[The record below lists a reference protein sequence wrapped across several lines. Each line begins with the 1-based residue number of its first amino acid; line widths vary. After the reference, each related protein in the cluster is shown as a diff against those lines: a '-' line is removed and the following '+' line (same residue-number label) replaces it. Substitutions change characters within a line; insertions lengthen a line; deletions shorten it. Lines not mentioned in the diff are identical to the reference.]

1 MKHRFTLYRLLFV
14 ASAFLAFASNCL
26 LADDY
31 LEVTKD
37 FTQFNSKNF
46 EGFLKPLFTTIE
58 QSFNS
63 NSYCRSV
70 YQEKWAFGIDLSVLG
85 TFIPDAQKS
94 FDAVLPDSY
103 GDYSKVVV
111 SESRNGTIRTNF
123 GLKTSQ
129 PTVYG
134 GIATPVFANAINHD
148 GKTVFMRNGVEY
160 IVDDTALY
168 KSIGFVEGQG
178 ISFMS
183 GLPALQLALDMP
195 WRSELRFRFI
205 FAPVKNKL
213 LSYLGFLYNQ
223 QFNHWFNWFKDDPL
237 MGLAFNA
244 AYHTL
249 SRDPGISMQSWA
261 FGVNFSKGW
270 DNGLTLYS
278 GLQYEDITGEIEVR
292 KTALDPGETIESP
305 YPEIRFAEP
314 IKINVETFTNFRFTG
329 GISYRYSIFELHGDF
344 AIASQPSLN
353 AGVTFWLSSSETESE
368 KATRLKR
375 QRSGRK

>member
-1 MKHRFTLYRLLFV
+1 MKQKFTLCRLLIV
-14 ASAFLAFASNCL
+14 AGAIAVMAGANLR
-26 LADDY
+26 ADDY

-37 FTQFNSKNF
+37 FTQFNSTNF

-94 FDAVLPDSY
+94 FDAVLPNSY
-103 GDYSKVVV
+103 SDYSKVVV
-111 SESRNGTIRTNF
+111 SESRNGSVRTNF

-134 GIATPVFANAINHD
+134 GIATPIFANAVKHD
-148 GKTVFMRNGVEY
+148 GKTILTHNGTQYV
-160 IVDDTALY
+160 VDDTTLY
-168 KSIGFVEGQG
+168 QSIGFVEGQG

-195 WRSELRFRFI
+195 WRSEFRFRFI

-213 LSYLGFLYNQ
+213 LSYLGFMYNQ
-223 QFNHWFNWFKDDPL
+223 QFNHWFGWFKDDPL

-244 AYHTL
+244 SYHTL

-261 FGVNFSKGW
+261 FGINFSKGW
-270 DNGLTLYS
+270 DNGLTLFS
-278 GLQYEDITGEIEVR
+278 GLQYEDMTGELEVH
-292 KTALDPGETIESP
+292 KSALNQGEMIDSP
-305 YPEIRFAEP
+305 YPEIRFADP
-314 IKINVETFTNFRFTG
+314 IKIKVETFTNFRFTG

-344 AIASQPSLN
+344 AIASQPSLG
-353 AGVTFWLSSSETESE
+353 AGVTFWLSSGETESE
-368 KATRLKR
+368 KVSRMKR
-375 QRSGRK
+375 ERSGRK